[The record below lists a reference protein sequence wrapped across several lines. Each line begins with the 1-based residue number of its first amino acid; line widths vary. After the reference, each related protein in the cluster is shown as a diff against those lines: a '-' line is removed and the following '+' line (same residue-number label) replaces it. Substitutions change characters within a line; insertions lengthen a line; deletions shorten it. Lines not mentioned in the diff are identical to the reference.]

1 MNTHLL
7 LQTPF
12 HHPVIMQAGLAVR
25 FSRLVLE
32 SLHQLFGNLHDVV
45 EVRID
50 AVDLHRVQ
58 ECSAS
63 YADAD
68 TIGEAEVVFVL
79 RDGRQHSE
87 PCTIE
92 AKGFHQ
98 LVITTDAEAAW
109 NIS

>member
-1 MNTHLL
+1 M
-7 LQTPF
+7 LQSPF
-12 HHPVIMQAGLAVR
+12 QHPVSLQAGLAVR
-25 FSRLVLE
+25 FSQMITE
-32 SLHQLFGNLHDVV
+32 SIHQLFGDLHEVI

-50 AVDLHRVQ
+50 QAALHRVQ

-63 YADAD
+63 YAGAD

-92 AKGFHQ
+92 AKGFHD